1 MLRKSICYLVL
12 LGGFYALRAA
22 DEQQMALALRAHTDF
37 DRVEQAARPD
47 LPDTT
52 RCEQSQAAW
61 LPVATP
67 ADLAQAH
74 FQKGYCVLAEA
85 AITRS
90 PAEFLKAAGD
100 FDESA
105 KDWPARAFRPGRN
118 HAAEPVPSP
127 LRLLGPIARL
137 EAAVLAPGTEDPHPD
152 SAELQQAR
160 AAIATALDHPVCAND
175 LMPASTCESLLDA
188 GRLWLGWIALQQ
200 DDLYEAAHQLS
211 ALPDS
216 AWAHYASGKRA
227 FHDHQYSEA
236 AAQFGQAIDAWK
248 RAQGDSSASLATRLA
263 PPQDRASALEDWGG
277 AQLLAGD
284 ETAAISTLD
293 SAVRTAANPA
303 RALFL
308 RARAEE
314 LAGRM
319 EPAMADYSLAART
332 AFAHTQ
338 DLASGEA
345 HLYRG
350 ILLYRRKDFEHA
362 ENEFASA
369 LNFDIANGLRP
380 DAIAWRHM
388 AAVAGGACGS
398 RAMLEDSLG
407 AVSPYFPKDEA
418 RAVASSCPLTS
429 ATVTKAA
436 I

>member
-1 MLRKSICYLVL
+1 VLRKSICYLVL

-37 DRVEQAARPD
+37 DRVQQVPRPD

-67 ADLAQAH
+67 ADLTQAH
-74 FQKGYCVLAEA
+74 FQKGYCTLAEA

-90 PAEFLKAAGD
+90 PAEFLQAAAD
-100 FDESA
+100 FDEAA
-105 KDWPARAFRPGRN
+105 KAWPARAFRPGRN
-118 HAAEPVPSP
+118 HTVEPVPSP

-137 EAAVLAPGTEDPHPD
+137 EAAVLSAGNEDPHPD
-152 SAELQQAR
+152 AAEIEHAR
-160 AAIATALDHPVCAND
+160 AAIAPAIDHPVCAND
-175 LMPASTCESLLDA
+175 LMPAPACESLLDT
-188 GRLWLGWIALQQ
+188 GRLWLGWIALQH
-200 DDLYEAAHQLS
+200 DDLYEAARLLS

-216 AWAHYASGKRA
+216 GWARDASGKRA
-227 FHDHQYSEA
+227 FHDRQFPEA
-236 AAQFGQAIDAWK
+236 AAEFGHAIDAWT
-248 RAQGDSSASLATRLA
+248 RAQSDSSASLAARLA
-263 PPQDRASALEDWGG
+263 PQPDRANALEDWGG

-284 ETAAISTLD
+284 VSKAISTLD
-293 SAVRTAANPA
+293 SAVKIAPNPA

-332 AFAHTQ
+332 SLAHAQ
-338 DLASGEA
+338 NLASGEA

-369 LNFDIANGLRP
+369 LNFEIPNGLRP
-380 DAIAWRHM
+380 DAISWRHM

-418 RAVASSCPLTS
+418 RSAASSCPLTS
-429 ATVTKAA
+429 ATVTNAA